1 MKEITVQAVPENL
14 QIVLDLVNT
23 ELETVGCPVKK
34 QLQIAIAVEE
44 IYMNIT
50 NYAYYPDT
58 GTVSIYFEHRGEP
71 PQVIIQ
77 FIDSG
82 KPFNPLEKEDPD
94 ITLSAA
100 ERDIGGLGLYLVKK
114 IIEKVT
120 YEYRDGKNILTIQD
134 SLGDKI

>member
-1 MKEITVQAVPENL
+1 MKEITVKAIPENL
-14 QIVLDLVNT
+14 QLVLDLVNT
-23 ELETVGCPVKK
+23 ELETIGCPVKK

-58 GTVSIYFEHRGEP
+58 GTVSICFDLRGEP
-71 PQVIIQ
+71 PQVIIR
-77 FIDSG
+77 FTDSG
-82 KPFNPLEKEDPD
+82 KPFDPLEKADPD
-94 ITLSAA
+94 ITLSAS

-120 YEYRDGKNILTIQD
+120 YEYRDGKNILTILD